1 MIKIMKNLQLKN
13 LNIKI
18 NNKIKINN
26 LKVFIHKVVYLIIN
40 IHSKNMKNFS
50 KNQQNKILFFKNQ
63 VIKLLIE
70 IY

>member
-1 MIKIMKNLQLKN
+1 MKNLQLKN

-50 KNQQNKILFFKNQ
+50 KNQ
-63 VIKLLIE
+63 
-70 IY
+70 